1 MTTRFTEMLGCPLP
15 IQQAPMG
22 GVSSSP
28 QLPLA
33 VAEAGGMGMLSA
45 VLQPPNVLAATLDA
59 LPKAVVGVN
68 FLVPF
73 LQDRSAVTIAAE
85 RAPLVDFFGAAPDP
99 SLVALVHDGGA
110 LAAWQVGSAEEAR
123 AAADAGCD
131 LVVAQGVEAGG
142 HVRGRLGLLPLL
154 DVVLEGV
161 DVPVIAAGGISTG
174 RGVAAVLAAG
184 ACAARVGT
192 RFVATEE
199 ALQEGAHPAYVD
211 ALVAASGE
219 DSTYTAAFSV
229 GWEDAPHR
237 VLRLCIDAAS
247 ESEAEPAGYSAMG
260 GRTFPVPRWSVVSPT
275 ASATG
280 DIAAMALYAGQG
292 VGAVD
297 RVLPAAEVVAALVS
311 NLHSQQGLTMHS
323 AQ

>member
-1 MTTRFTEMLGCPLP
+1 
-15 IQQAPMG
+15 
-22 GVSSSP
+22 VH
-28 QLPLA
+28 
-33 VAEAGGMGMLSA
+33 
-45 VLQPPNVLAATLDA
+45 AATLDS
-59 LPKAVVGVN
+59 LPKCVIGVN

-73 LQDRSAVTIAAE
+73 LQDREAVAAAAE

-99 SLVALVHDGGA
+99 SLVALVHEGGA
-110 LAAWQVGSAEEAR
+110 LAGWQLGSAEEAR

-131 LVVAQGVEAGG
+131 VIVAQGVEAGG

-154 DVVLEGV
+154 DVVLDAV

-184 ACAARVGT
+184 ASAARVGT
-192 RFVATEE
+192 RFIATDE

-211 ALVAASGE
+211 ALLAASGD

-247 ESEAEPAGYSAMG
+247 ESEAEPAGYSTMG
-260 GRTFPVPRWSVVSPT
+260 GRAFPVPRWSVVSPNV
-275 ASATG
+275 SATG
-280 DIAAMALYAGQG
+280 DITAMALYAGQG
-292 VGAVD
+292 VGAFDQV
-297 RVLPAAEVVAALVS
+297 VPAADVVAELVS
-311 NLHSQQGLTMHS
+311 NLHSPPVKAH
-323 AQ
+323 AA